1 MCFEDCFGVVAF
13 FCFVL
18 NALYYTIIASGSVAI
33 H

>member
-13 FCFVL
+13 FFFL
-18 NALYYTIIASGSVAI
+18 NALYYTFIASGSVAI